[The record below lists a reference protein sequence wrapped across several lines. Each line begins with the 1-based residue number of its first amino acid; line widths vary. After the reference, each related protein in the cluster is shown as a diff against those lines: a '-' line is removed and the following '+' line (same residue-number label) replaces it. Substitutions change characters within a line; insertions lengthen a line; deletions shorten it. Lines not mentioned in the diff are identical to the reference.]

1 MFTECFQN
9 VHRSMYT
16 NKELLMPTFNQTTQ
30 LIEHDLRNAGI
41 FVDMNG
47 TTFFQSGENVATKEL
62 LFVSCICQ
70 FMCFNVNGTVSHI
83 DPLY

>member
-1 MFTECFQN
+1 MFYRVFSECTQKY
-9 VHRSMYT
+9 VISST

-47 TTFFQSGENVATKEL
+47 TTLFQSGENVATKEL
-62 LFVSCICQ
+62 LFVSY
-70 FMCFNVNGTVSHI
+70 VVSEHS
-83 DPLY
+83 YMYVC